1 MERRSICFPQEGTQN
16 VLQCGDQDFQQ
27 ELTRLYSVPESNALE
42 ILVALKARLRRTP
55 TDAFWTAA
63 TEGMAEILGA
73 EMTFVIKRVLVDDQC
88 AAVEMPPLG
97 EPGSCMLAA
106 AFHYCGRDGTKETFK
121 QSKFHAWGCPCSY
134 MRNDK
139 VFLIPERLPELI
151 KNNPNKL
158 PTPAEAY
165 IAVPLS
171 AEGKCFAHF
180 GAMWS
185 KEGAAQRSLSWAFI
199 EALLHSLEDMI
210 LERLLEG
217 SNFIR
222 PSPAPRGEQRV
233 IPHDAITLAQ
243 SLRPYAPSLS
253 HELRTPMQG
262 VVGMLDVMYAT
273 VQEAVDTQSD
283 PQLRK
288 VFESLKES
296 IEVVQDSSRRAVEAA
311 DNFVHAADMDLT
323 VPDAPLLPQDDSMD
337 SMSPFATSAADRR
350 PEILVAGSNLPL
362 SRPNKRR
369 RDEAFSRSGGSVG
382 ASKMARVE
390 GAAHEWSLAS
400 DHSHDRVDGLR
411 AAEGR
416 HEHARPGATAV
427 SARSVEDLEP
437 IVGVAET
444 LGNRLIAPGLRHTN
458 MREVFQYVIN
468 EGLKMGGRP
477 DSAIASETENGEVIE
492 VRSRGSDGTASSKII
507 EWSVDRSVPQTM
519 FVDEKDLT
527 KLISCLF
534 LNAIKF
540 TDSIEGRVRC
550 SAKMSQRGRY
560 ISIRVSDNGP
570 GIPADFLPRLFHAF
584 AQGDATISRAHEG
597 LGLGLMVAKGIAR
610 KLGGDLNCIRAETEG
625 PEHGSQFE
633 IKVPVM
639 AGETISRPPSPF
651 RSPMPRGAQ
660 PTHHANTHTSHMPP
674 AAPAK
679 PHGHLDAAHDSTRD
693 SPLNGN
699 PSPPSPSTTPSP
711 RSQPTLTV
719 PAATAAHSTPS
730 APTPQDPPPPSEPKR
745 PAPRSRKSISTPE
758 IDRDLAAKHPLTF
771 LVAEDNKIN
780 RKLLVSML
788 SKFGYRDVLEA
799 HDGAEAVRQ
808 MAVNRRK
815 LAAGEVGGTGIDV
828 VLMDLW
834 MPLMDG
840 YEATERILGM
850 ERGVGRM
857 PTVLAVTADVTDGA
871 LERAAQVGMRG
882 FMTKPYK
889 LMDLQKLILEYCA
902 RNHGES
908 SGNKTGVKVD
918 VPCC

>member
-1 MERRSICFPQEGTQN
+1 MERQTICFPREGTQN

-27 ELTRLYSVPESNALE
+27 ELTRLYSVPENDALE
-42 ILVALKARLRRTP
+42 VLVALKARLRSTP

-63 TEGMAEILGA
+63 TEGMADILGA

-151 KNNPNKL
+151 QNNPNKL

-185 KEGAAQRSLSWAFI
+185 KEGADQRSLSWAFI

-222 PSPAPRGEQRV
+222 PSAARGEQRV

-288 VFESLKES
+288 IFESLKES

-337 SMSPFATSAADRR
+337 SMSPFASTAADRR

-369 RDEAFSRSGGSVG
+369 RDEAFSRSASNVS
-382 ASKMARVE
+382 ASKIAKVE
-390 GAAHEWSLAS
+390 GAARGWSIAS
-400 DHSHDRVDGLR
+400 EASHDLGDGLR
-411 AAEGR
+411 DAEDL
-416 HEHARPGATAV
+416 HEHARS
-427 SARSVEDLEP
+427 SAITVDAPSIEDLKP
-437 IVGVAET
+437 AT
-444 LGNRLIAPGLRHTN
+444 SAADTSSNRLIAPGLRHTN
-458 MREVFQYVIN
+458 MREMFQYVIN

-477 DSAIASETENGEVIE
+477 DSATASETDNGEIIE

-584 AQGDATISRAHEG
+584 AQGDATIGRAHEG

-633 IKVPVM
+633 IKVPIM

-651 RSPMPRGAQ
+651 GSPMSQRAQ
-660 PTHHANTHTSHMPP
+660 PAHHTNIHASHIPPP
-674 AAPAK
+674 APASSRGY
-679 PHGHLDAAHDSTRD
+679 PEAAHAAPRE
-693 SPLNGN
+693 SPLNAK

-711 RSQPTLTV
+711 RTQPSLPVPPTTTADAPTSSPAH
-719 PAATAAHSTPS
+719 PAAP
-730 APTPQDPPPPSEPKR
+730 EPKR
-745 PAPRSRKSISTPE
+745 PAPRSRKSICTPE

-788 SKFGYRDVLEA
+788 AKFGYTHVLEA

-815 LAAGEVGGTGIDV
+815 TGTGEGGGGGGGRVVDV

-850 ERGVGRM
+850 EGGVGRK

-902 RNHGES
+902 RNHGEVGNNK
-908 SGNKTGVKVD
+908 SGVSVD
-918 VPCC
+918 VQCC